1 VPQLKVLLRSWALR
15 SGIDCEKFYISFITN
30 RTYSCLKFGDYFQKN
45 LPECHHF
52 KIKLSTVSS
61 HCTIPQFVVV
71 DFVKEYWNEV
81 FEDLIADYSAGL
93 TPNPDILCNSRHGP

>member
-1 VPQLKVLLRSWALR
+1 
-15 SGIDCEKFYISFITN
+15 
-30 RTYSCLKFGDYFQKN
+30 
-45 LPECHHF
+45 
-52 KIKLSTVSS
+52 
-61 HCTIPQFVVV
+61 VV